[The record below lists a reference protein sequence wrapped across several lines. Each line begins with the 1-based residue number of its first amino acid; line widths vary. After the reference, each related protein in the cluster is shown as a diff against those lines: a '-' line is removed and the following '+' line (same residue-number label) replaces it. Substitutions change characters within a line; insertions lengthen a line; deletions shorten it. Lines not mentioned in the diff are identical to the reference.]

1 MSEAQTVLILGAGR
15 GQMPIFHICKNLG
28 YKVAFVTPE
37 GDYPGI
43 GEAEVHFAD
52 VRDSEAVTRIAEK
65 VRPCAIITDQ
75 LDAGV
80 YSCAYASD
88 ALGLIGIGKDVA
100 RRFTNKVTMRDEAV
114 RAGVAC
120 PDYKA
125 VHSLEE
131 AKEVAQQ
138 FSFPLIMKPS
148 DNASSRGIHM
158 IDSLEELETFYAESS
173 DYSTDSVV
181 LLESYVK
188 GQEYIVDSF
197 TSNYEVNNLVIG
209 KSDYFDIPKRFV
221 PKGRIFRDA
230 SIADSHVE
238 QKVLE
243 ANERLIKAFGL
254 PFGITHGEFL
264 YDATSDTV
272 YLVEIAARGGGEFI
286 SGTIIPEAS
295 GVAANECMVKHAL
308 GLEYH
313 IPKERKKAAAGYFSY
328 MLPEGVIESIKGVEE
343 VKNIPG
349 VIEPFFDNIE
359 VGMQNPP
366 ISDKASRKGPLIVGA
381 PTREECM
388 AIRQKIID
396 VLDIQTRTQSGP
408 LQGIIWD

>member
-1 MSEAQTVLILGAGR
+1 MSNAQTVLILGAGR
-15 GQMPIFHICKNLG
+15 GQMPIFSICKKLG
-28 YKVAFVTPE
+28 YNVAFVTPE

-52 VRDSEAVTRIAEK
+52 VRDYKEVTRIAQE
-65 VRPCAIITDQ
+65 VRPQAIITDQ

-80 YSCAYASD
+80 YSCAYASEE
-88 ALGLIGIGKDVA
+88 LGLIGIGKEVA
-100 RRFTNKVTMRDEAV
+100 LRFTNKAIMRDEAL

-120 PDYKA
+120 PDYKV

-131 AKEVAQQ
+131 AKEALKSI
-138 FSFPLIMKPS
+138 SFPLIMKPS

-158 IDSLEELETFYAESS
+158 IDSVDELEYFYQETSA
-173 DYSTDSVV
+173 YSTDNVV
-181 LLESYVK
+181 LLESFVK

-230 SIADSHVE
+230 VVADTHIE
-238 QKVLE
+238 KKVLE
-243 ANERLIKAFGL
+243 ANEKLIKAFGL

-264 YDATSDTV
+264 YDETNDTV

-295 GVAANECMVKHAL
+295 GVAANECMIKHAL

-313 IPKERKKAAAGYFSY
+313 LPGERKKSASGYFSY
-328 MLPEGVIESIKGVEE
+328 MLPEGVIESIKGVGE
-343 VKNIPG
+343 VQNLPG

-359 VGMQNPP
+359 VGMKTPP
-366 ISDKASRKGPLIVGA
+366 ITDKASRKGPLIVGA
-381 PTREECM
+381 PTKEECG
-388 AIRQKIID
+388 AIRQSIME
-396 VLDIQTRTQSGP
+396 VLDIQTRTQSGL